1 MEANAST
8 FMLEM
13 VEVQNILQNCTCQSL
28 AIIDEL
34 GRGTSSSDGV
44 GIAWSVSEYLI
55 GTGVLTLFATHF
67 LQLLQLENIYIQCKV
82 MFLQYDVS
90 SKDIHY
96 KYIMKEGRKE
106 DDGYGIK
113 TARAA
118 GFPDSVLADAE
129 RSRSAVM
136 RFNGELE
143 SAQVLNACQNYN
155 DNNAKIVLF
164 QVGKQATSKRQLQV
178 NIGMRLRHLISS
190 SSLPED
196 TLWKLL
202 VSLKQQYQT
211 LLQELS
217 VPF

>member
-67 LQLLQLENIYIQCKV
+67 LQLLQLENLYVQCKV
-82 MFLQYDVS
+82 LFLQYDVS
-90 SKDIHY
+90 SKDIQY
-96 KYIMKEGRKE
+96 RYIMKEGRKE

-118 GFPDSVLADAE
+118 GFPDSVLVDAE
-129 RSRSAVM
+129 KSRSAVM
-136 RFNGELE
+136 RFNGELQ
-143 SAQVLNACQNYN
+143 STQVAFRLQITQFHSQN
-155 DNNAKIVLF
+155 
-164 QVGKQATSKRQLQV
+164 
-178 NIGMRLRHLISS
+178 
-190 SSLPED
+190 
-196 TLWKLL
+196 
-202 VSLKQQYQT
+202 
-211 LLQELS
+211 
-217 VPF
+217 